1 MTISKWQV
9 ISFAAIH
16 PVQILM
22 GCVWLLTAC
31 KPNLLHI
38 ASCTAPYVYVIN
50 VANFLFSASKSI
62 TALLLLLLHGG
73 RRDPPT
79 KEIATL
85 WRVNYCPAGASGSRE
100 RCCIRYQPRAH
111 NLATN
116 LPGNI
121 KSPHHFAVRVCRA
134 LMLLRY
140 TGSNSIWRCFKF
152 NA

>member
-38 ASCTAPYVYVIN
+38 ASCSAPYVYVIN

-62 TALLLLLLHGG
+62 TALLLLLLLHGG
-73 RRDPPT
+73 REDLPT

-85 WRVNYCPAGASGSRE
+85 WRVNYCPAGASGNRANGAASGTYLGLTIWPQIYRETSRVL
-100 RCCIRYQPRAH
+100 I
-111 NLATN
+111 T
-116 LPGNI
+116 
-121 KSPHHFAVRVCRA
+121 SPLGFAAR
-134 LMLLRY
+134 
-140 TGSNSIWRCFKF
+140 
-152 NA
+152 